1 MNRNNLLTTR
11 NMVVI
16 AILGAVAGLLMLVEL
31 PLTFVAPNF
40 YKLDISE
47 VPVMIG
53 TFALGPV
60 AGVLVELVKLLVKFV
75 IKGSSTGG
83 VGELAN
89 FLIGCALVIPAGL
102 IYQRKKTKKRAMIGM
117 GAGVLIMAAAGLV
130 INALVLLPFYATA
143 LFETKEKGMAILIAA
158 GAKIFP
164 QIDSVWSFALW
175 CVVPFNLIKGAVV
188 FLLTMLLY
196 KRVSRLIKE
205 AGRKA

>member
-1 MNRNNLLTTR
+1 MSNTKLLSTR

-16 AILGAVAGLLMLVEL
+16 AILGAIAGLLMLVEI

-60 AGVLVELVKLLVKFV
+60 AGILTELIKLLVKFV

-89 FLIGCALVIPAGL
+89 FLIGCAMVIPAG
-102 IYQRKKTKKRAMIGM
+102 IVYQIRKTKKRAMLGM
-117 GAGVLIMAAAGLV
+117 GLGIATMALAGLV
-130 INALVLLPFYATA
+130 MNALVLLPFYAKFMP
-143 LFETKEKGMAILIAA
+143 LEQIIAA
-158 GAKIFP
+158 GARIFP

-175 CVVPFNLIKGAVV
+175 CVMPFNLIKGVV
-188 FLLTMLLY
+188 IFVLTMLLY

-205 AGRKA
+205 FGRKA

>member
-1 MNRNNLLTTR
+1 MKDKKLTTH
-11 NMVVI
+11 NMAVI
-16 AILGAVAGLLMLVEL
+16 AILGAIAGLLMLVEI

-40 YKLDISE
+40 YKLDVSE

-53 TFALGPV
+53 TFALGSW
-60 AGVLVELVKLLVKFV
+60 AGILIELVKLLVKFV

-89 FLIGCALVIPAGL
+89 FLIGCAMVIPAGI
-102 IYQRKKTKKRAMIGM
+102 IYQLKKTKKRAMIGM
-117 GAGVLIMAAAGLV
+117 GAGTVTMAAAGLV
-130 INALVLLPFYATA
+130 MNALVLLPFYAK
-143 LFETKEKGMAILIAA
+143 LMPLEQIIAA

-164 QIDSVWSFALW
+164 QVDSVWSFALW
-175 CVVPFNLIKGAVV
+175 CVAPFNLIKGVIIFV
-188 FLLTMLLY
+188 LTMLLY

>member
-1 MNRNNLLTTR
+1 MKDKKLTTR
-11 NMVVI
+11 NMAVI
-16 AILGAVAGLLMLVEL
+16 AILGAIAGLLMLVEI

-40 YKLDISE
+40 YKLDVSE

-53 TFALGPV
+53 TFALGPW
-60 AGVLVELVKLLVKFV
+60 AGILIELVKLLVKFV

-89 FLIGCALVIPAGL
+89 FLIGCAMVIPAGI
-102 IYQRKKTKKRAMIGM
+102 IYQLKKTKKRAMIGM
-117 GAGVLIMAAAGLV
+117 GAGTLTMAAAGLV
-130 INALVLLPFYATA
+130 MNALVLLPFYAK
-143 LFETKEKGMAILIAA
+143 LMPLEQIIAA

-164 QIDSVWSFALW
+164 QVDSVWSFALW
-175 CVVPFNLIKGAVV
+175 CVAPFNLIKGVV
-188 FLLTMLLY
+188 IFVLTMLLY

>member
-1 MNRNNLLTTR
+1 MKDKKLTTR
-11 NMVVI
+11 NMAVI
-16 AILGAVAGLLMLVEL
+16 AILGAIAGLLMLVEI

-40 YKLDISE
+40 YKLDVSE

-53 TFALGPV
+53 TFALGPW
-60 AGVLVELVKLLVKFV
+60 AGILIELVKLLVKFV

-89 FLIGCALVIPAGL
+89 FLIGCAMVIPAGI
-102 IYQRKKTKKRAMIGM
+102 IYQLKKTKKRAMIGM
-117 GAGVLIMAAAGLV
+117 GVGTVTMAAAGLV
-130 INALVLLPFYATA
+130 MNALVLLPFYATA

-158 GAKIFP
+158 GAAIFP

-175 CVVPFNLIKGAVV
+175 CVAPFNLIKGVV
-188 FLLTMLLY
+188 IFVLTMLLY

>member
-1 MNRNNLLTTR
+1 MKDKKLTTR
-11 NMVVI
+11 NMAVI
-16 AILGAVAGLLMLVEL
+16 AILGAIAGLLMLVEI

-40 YKLDISE
+40 YKLDVSE

-53 TFALGPV
+53 TFALGPW
-60 AGVLVELVKLLVKFV
+60 AGILIELVKLLVKFV

-89 FLIGCALVIPAGL
+89 FLIGCAMVIPAGI
-102 IYQRKKTKKRAMIGM
+102 IYQLKKTKKRAMIGM
-117 GAGVLIMAAAGLV
+117 GAGTVTMAAAGLV
-130 INALVLLPFYATA
+130 MNALVLLPFYAK
-143 LFETKEKGMAILIAA
+143 LMPLEQIIAA

-164 QIDSVWSFALW
+164 QVDSVWSFALW
-175 CVVPFNLIKGAVV
+175 CVAPFNLIKGVV
-188 FLLTMLLY
+188 IFVLTMLLY

>member
-1 MNRNNLLTTR
+1 MSDTKLFSTR
-11 NMVVI
+11 NMAVI
-16 AILGAVAGLLMLVEL
+16 AILGAIAGLLMLVEI
-31 PLTFVAPNF
+31 PLTFVAPSF

-60 AGVLVELVKLLVKFV
+60 AGILTELIKLLVKFV

-89 FLIGCALVIPAGL
+89 FLIGCAMVIPAG
-102 IYQRKKTKKRAMIGM
+102 IVYQIRKTKKRAMIGM
-117 GAGVLIMAAAGLV
+117 GIGIVMMAAAGLV
-130 INALVLLPFYATA
+130 MNALVLLPFYSK
-143 LFETKEKGMAILIAA
+143 LMPLEQIIAA

-164 QIDSVWSFALW
+164 QVDSVWSFALW
-175 CVVPFNLIKGAVV
+175 CVAPFNLIKGVIIFV
-188 FLLTMLLY
+188 LTMLLY

-205 AGRKA
+205 FGRKA

>member
-1 MNRNNLLTTR
+1 MSDTKLFSTR
-11 NMVVI
+11 NMAVI
-16 AILGAVAGLLMLVEL
+16 AILGAIAGLLMLVEI

-40 YKLDISE
+40 YKLDVSE

-53 TFALGPV
+53 TFALGSW
-60 AGVLVELVKLLVKFV
+60 AGILIELVKLLVKFV

-89 FLIGCALVIPAGL
+89 FLIGCAMVIPAGI
-102 IYQRKKTKKRAMIGM
+102 IYQLKKTKKRAMIGM
-117 GAGVLIMAAAGLV
+117 GAGTVTMAAAGLV
-130 INALVLLPFYATA
+130 MNALVLLPFYAK
-143 LFETKEKGMAILIAA
+143 LMPLEQIIAA

-164 QIDSVWSFALW
+164 QVDSVWSFALW
-175 CVVPFNLIKGAVV
+175 CVAPFNLIKGVIIFV
-188 FLLTMLLY
+188 LTMLLY

>member
-117 GAGVLIMAAAGLV
+117 GAGVLTMAAAGLV
-130 INALVLLPFYATA
+130 MNALVLLPFYAKMMPI
-143 LFETKEKGMAILIAA
+143 ERIIAA
-158 GAKIFP
+158 GAAIFP

>member
-1 MNRNNLLTTR
+1 MKDKKLTTR
-11 NMVVI
+11 NMAVI
-16 AILGAVAGLLMLVEL
+16 AILGAIAGLLMLVEI

-40 YKLDISE
+40 YKLDVSE

-53 TFALGPV
+53 TFALGSW
-60 AGVLVELVKLLVKFV
+60 AGILIELVKLLVKFV

-89 FLIGCALVIPAGL
+89 FLIGCAMVIPAGI
-102 IYQRKKTKKRAMIGM
+102 IYQLKKTKKRAMIGM
-117 GAGVLIMAAAGLV
+117 GAGTVTMAAAGLV
-130 INALVLLPFYATA
+130 MNALVLLPFYAK
-143 LFETKEKGMAILIAA
+143 LMPLEQIIAA

-164 QIDSVWSFALW
+164 QVDSVWSFALW
-175 CVVPFNLIKGAVV
+175 CVAPFNLIKGVV
-188 FLLTMLLY
+188 IFVLTMLLY

>member
-1 MNRNNLLTTR
+1 MKDKKLTTR
-11 NMVVI
+11 NMAVI
-16 AILGAVAGLLMLVEL
+16 AILGAIAGLLMLVEI

-40 YKLDISE
+40 YKLDVSE

-53 TFALGPV
+53 TFALGSW
-60 AGVLVELVKLLVKFV
+60 AGILIELVKLLVKFV

-89 FLIGCALVIPAGL
+89 FLIGCAMVIPAGI
-102 IYQRKKTKKRAMIGM
+102 IYQLKKTKKRAMIGM
-117 GAGVLIMAAAGLV
+117 GAGTVTMAAAGV
-130 INALVLLPFYATA
+130 VMNALVLLPFYAK
-143 LFETKEKGMAILIAA
+143 LMPLEQIIAA

-164 QIDSVWSFALW
+164 QVDSVWSFALW
-175 CVVPFNLIKGAVV
+175 CVAPFNLIKGVV
-188 FLLTMLLY
+188 IFVLTMLLY

>member
-1 MNRNNLLTTR
+1 MA
-11 NMVVI
+11 VI
-16 AILGAVAGLLMLVEL
+16 AILGAIAGLLMLVEI

-40 YKLDISE
+40 YKLDVSE

-53 TFALGPV
+53 TFALGSW
-60 AGVLVELVKLLVKFV
+60 AGILIELVKLLVKFV

-89 FLIGCALVIPAGL
+89 FLIGCAMVIPAGI
-102 IYQRKKTKKRAMIGM
+102 IYQLKKTKKRAMIGM
-117 GAGVLIMAAAGLV
+117 GAGTVTMAAAGLV
-130 INALVLLPFYATA
+130 MNALVLLPFYAK
-143 LFETKEKGMAILIAA
+143 LMPLEQIIAA

-164 QIDSVWSFALW
+164 QVDSVWSFALW
-175 CVVPFNLIKGAVV
+175 CVAPFNLIKGVIIFV
-188 FLLTMLLY
+188 LTMLLY